1 VGIDNAVESNGQ
13 WQQEPPAL
21 SGGNDAMGS
30 VPEIWDENNNRV
42 VWSKEACTTGIEVL
56 ERCNN

>member
-13 WQQEPPAL
+13 WQQEPWE
-21 SGGNDAMGS
+21 SSSGNDAMGS
-30 VPEIWDENNNRV
+30 LREIWDKNNNRV
-42 VWSKEACTTGIEVL
+42 VQSREACTTGIEVL